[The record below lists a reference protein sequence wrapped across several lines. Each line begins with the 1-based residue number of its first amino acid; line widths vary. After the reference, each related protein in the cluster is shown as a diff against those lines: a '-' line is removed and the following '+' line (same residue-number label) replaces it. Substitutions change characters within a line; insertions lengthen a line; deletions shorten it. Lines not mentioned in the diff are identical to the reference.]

1 MAGRAAVLRI
11 TTSGQPDLGDRGRLD
26 PIRPQLPRPRSH
38 AEVREILN
46 PCLSILRTS
55 QEHSISCQRFSAE
68 TTECSVASTDSAVFG
83 GSGALAAM
91 LMRLLIK

>member
-1 MAGRAAVLRI
+1 MAARAAVLRI
-11 TTSGQPDLGDRGRLD
+11 TTSGQPGLGDRGWLD
-26 PIRPQLPRPRSH
+26 PIRPQLSRPRSH
-38 AEVREILN
+38 IETDEILN

-55 QEHSISCQRFSAE
+55 QEHSISCQRFIGQ

>member
-11 TTSGQPDLGDRGRLD
+11 TTSGQPGLGDRGWLD

-38 AEVREILN
+38 AEEHEILN

-55 QEHSISCQRFSAE
+55 QEHSISCQRFIGQ

>member
-11 TTSGQPDLGDRGRLD
+11 TTSGQPGLGDRGRLD
-26 PIRPQLPRPRSH
+26 PIRPQLSRPRSH
-38 AEVREILN
+38 IEAREILN
-46 PCLSILRTS
+46 PCLSILRRS
-55 QEHSISCQRFSAE
+55 QEQSTSCQRLSEKA
-68 TTECSVASTDSAVFG
+68 TECSVASTDSAVFG

>member
-11 TTSGQPDLGDRGRLD
+11 TTSGQPDLGDRDRLD
-26 PIRPQLPRPRSH
+26 PIRPQLPRRRSH
-38 AEVREILN
+38 AETDEILN
-46 PCLSILRTS
+46 PCLSILRRS
-55 QEHSISCQRFSAE
+55 QEHSISCQRLSVE